1 MKPNQIKA
9 ALAERGIRQREIA
22 RECSVTDTQVSR
34 VIKQCDFVVS
44 TKVARAIAKRL
55 GMPLERVFPAY
66 TSSSQSLRESGHSRA
81 RAAA

>member
-34 VIKQCDFVVS
+34 VIKQCDFIVS
-44 TKVARAIAKRL
+44 TKVAKTIAKRL
-55 GMPLERVFPAY
+55 GMPLEKVFPAY
-66 TSSSQSLRESGHSRA
+66 RPKKQ
-81 RAAA
+81 AA